1 MTANKKIDVVW
12 DVKPCCLVDSSFL
25 DEPTAFILMVEK

>member
-1 MTANKKIDVVW
+1 MAANKKVDVVC

-25 DEPTAFILMVEK
+25 EEPTAVTLMVEK